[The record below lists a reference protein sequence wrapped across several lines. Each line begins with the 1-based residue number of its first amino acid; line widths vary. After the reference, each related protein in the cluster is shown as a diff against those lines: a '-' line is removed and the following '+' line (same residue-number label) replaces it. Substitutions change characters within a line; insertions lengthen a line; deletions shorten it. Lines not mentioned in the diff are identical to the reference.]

1 MDAIEV
7 FKNKLNQIINESNLP
22 ASILKM
28 ILENTLYQIEI
39 ISLKQSI
46 MNDEINKKE
55 DTQ

>member
-1 MDAIEV
+1 MDSIEV

-39 ISLKQSI
+39 INLKQSI

>member
-7 FKNKLNQIINESNLP
+7 FKNKLNQLINESNLP

-39 ISLKQSI
+39 ISLKQSL